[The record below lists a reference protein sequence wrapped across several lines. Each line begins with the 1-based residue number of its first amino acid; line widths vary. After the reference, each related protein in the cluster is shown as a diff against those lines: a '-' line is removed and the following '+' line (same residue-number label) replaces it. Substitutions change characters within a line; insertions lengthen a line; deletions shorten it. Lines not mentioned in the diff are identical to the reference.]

1 MNRQSR
7 NDSSSQKRRVSAHL
21 ADDLKTRYST
31 RAVPIRKGDSVRVL
45 RGEFAGLEGKVD
57 TIDRPHSRVFVE
69 GMTREKTAGGKPS
82 RLSDHPSKA
91 ILTNL
96 NLPDKWRTS
105 PLEDKAKT
113 ARARHT
119 AETPAQTGRKAASTH
134 PNS

>member
-31 RAVPIRKGDSVRVL
+31 RAVPIGKGDSVRVL

-69 GMTREKTAGGKPS
+69 GKTREKTAGGTSAP
-82 RLSDHPSKA
+82 LSVHASKA
-91 ILTNL
+91 ILTNR
-96 NLPDKWRTS
+96 NVSAKWRMSILQVKVT
-105 PLEDKAKT
+105 T
-113 ARARHT
+113 
-119 AETPAQTGRKAASTH
+119 
-134 PNS
+134 

>member
-21 ADDLKTRYST
+21 ADDLKTRYSM

-69 GMTREKTAGGKPS
+69 GMTREKTAGGKSS
-82 RLSDHPSKA
+82 RLSVHASKV

-96 NLPDKWRTS
+96 NLSDKWRS
-105 PLEDKAKT
+105 SLLEDKAKT
-113 ARARHT
+113 ARDRDT
-119 AETPAQTGRKAASTH
+119 EEAAA
-134 PNS
+134 

>member
-45 RGEFAGLEGKVD
+45 RVEFAGLEGKVD
-57 TIDRPHSRVFVE
+57 TIDRTHSRLFVE
-69 GMTREKTAGGKPS
+69 GMTREKTAGWKS
-82 RLSDHPSKA
+82 SCLSFLASNV

-96 NLPDKWRTS
+96 NVSDNW
-105 PLEDKAKT
+105 
-113 ARARHT
+113 
-119 AETPAQTGRKAASTH
+119 
-134 PNS
+134 

>member
-7 NDSSSQKRRVSAHL
+7 NDSSSQKRRVSARL

-69 GMTREKTAGGKPS
+69 GMTREKTAGGKSS
-82 RLSDHPSKA
+82 RLSVHASKV

-96 NLPDKWRTS
+96 NLPDKWRS
-105 PLEDKAKT
+105 NPLEDKAKT
-113 ARARHT
+113 ARERA
-119 AETPAQTGRKAASTH
+119 TGEAAAWMGR
-134 PNS
+134 

>member
-1 MNRQSR
+1 M
-7 NDSSSQKRRVSAHL
+7 SAHL

-69 GMTREKTAGGKPS
+69 GMTREKTAGGKSS
-82 RLSDHPSKA
+82 RLSVHASKV

-96 NLPDKWRTS
+96 NLSDKWRS
-105 PLEDKAKT
+105 SLLEDKAKT
-113 ARARHT
+113 ARDRDT
-119 AETPAQTGRKAASTH
+119 EEAAA
-134 PNS
+134 